1 MIGTYD
7 PKKER
12 KKKKVRT
19 ILMTDLIRLGILKIA
34 AIAKQERARRR
45 DIQFGIKCLAPV
57 KHLIQNSVCMPIIL
71 IQNYIFPKL

>member
-7 PKKER
+7 PKKGR

-19 ILMTDLIRLGILKIA
+19 ILMTDLVRLDILKIA
-34 AIAKQERARRR
+34 AIAKQERARRLA
-45 DIQFGIKCLAPV
+45 IQFGIKCLVPV